1 VASATRSS
9 RDTVPVDA
17 TEPQGSSGLD
27 EFTRLVEEVEQV
39 ADLLATVAPDPDVF
53 ASCATT
59 LERAAQLLRQA
70 PATSGSVDPLATRTF
85 GGGLSVRDRG
95 MAPVFTIASQTD
107 RQLAG
112 QVSFP
117 PRFQGFSAVHGGFIA
132 VLFDELLGH
141 HANSVTSVPAA
152 VSRTASLTVTY
163 RALTPID
170 QSLACSA
177 ELVRRDGRKLWM
189 RGALHHDGNVLAT
202 AEGLWIEQRI
212 TE

>member
-1 VASATRSS
+1 MASATTSS
-9 RDTVPVDA
+9 RDTTPVDA
-17 TEPQGSSGLD
+17 AEPQGSSGLD
-27 EFTRLVEEVEQV
+27 EFMRLVEEVEQV

-59 LERAAQLLRQA
+59 LERAAQLLRHA
-70 PATSGSVDPLATRTF
+70 PATSGSEDPLATRTF

-107 RQLAG
+107 HRLAG

-117 PRFQGFSAVHGGFIA
+117 PRFQGFSAVHGGYVA

-141 HANSVTSVPAA
+141 HANSVTSMPAA
-152 VSRTASLTVTY
+152 VARTASLTVTY
-163 RALTPID
+163 RSLTPID
-170 QSLACSA
+170 QSLGCSA
-177 ELVRRDGRKLWM
+177 ELIRRDGRKLWM
-189 RGALHHDGNVLAT
+189 RGDLHHDGMVLAT